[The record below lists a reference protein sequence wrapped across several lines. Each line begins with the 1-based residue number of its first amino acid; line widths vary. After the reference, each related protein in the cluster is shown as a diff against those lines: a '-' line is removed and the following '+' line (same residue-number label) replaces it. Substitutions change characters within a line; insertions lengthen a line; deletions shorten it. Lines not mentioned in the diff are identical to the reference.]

1 MTYGK
6 NTIDFFKKKKIY
18 MCDLTSSI
26 AIKRNKIK
34 KKLFEILRSLK
45 YKNYDNWMIE
55 KILEKI

>member
-1 MTYGK
+1 
-6 NTIDFFKKKKIY
+6 